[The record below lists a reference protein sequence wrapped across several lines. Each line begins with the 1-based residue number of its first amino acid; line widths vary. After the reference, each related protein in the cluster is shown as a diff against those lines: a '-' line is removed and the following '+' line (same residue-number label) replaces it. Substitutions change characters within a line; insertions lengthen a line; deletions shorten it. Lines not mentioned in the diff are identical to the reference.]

1 MCVVNS
7 LGAVLAVIANGLVIV
22 AIFKTTSIRTPSNI
36 LICCLALTDLLSG
49 LISQLAFV
57 MDKVARLKD
66 NADFFCVAAL
76 TTFVSGYILSGVSFL
91 TLTAISTERLLALK
105 LHLRYHQF
113 VTIPRV
119 LFVETIIW
127 LICGFVVLL
136 PLVGYSDVFQVVIAV
151 LGAASLVLNF
161 IMYCV
166 VFRVVK
172 KHQAKI
178 RVDIQLAG
186 HFHGRRAVDMR
197 KIKHSSWTL
206 ACVCFLYFIC
216 YVPFVAIKIAE
227 NFNGNSTAVGLTL
240 AQEMNETVILLVA
253 CVNPVVYCYRLSEI
267 RKAVSNVLKNIWCN
281 FKAEQ
286 RLHSVDNRV
295 PSVPWVQPA

>member
-119 LFVETIIW
+119 LF
-127 LICGFVVLL
+127 L
-136 PLVGYSDVFQVVIAV
+136 
-151 LGAASLVLNF
+151 
-161 IMYCV
+161 
-166 VFRVVK
+166 K
-172 KHQAKI
+172 
-178 RVDIQLAG
+178 QLYG
-186 HFHGRRAVDMR
+186 
-197 KIKHSSWTL
+197 
-206 ACVCFLYFIC
+206 
-216 YVPFVAIKIAE
+216 
-227 NFNGNSTAVGLTL
+227 
-240 AQEMNETVILLVA
+240 
-253 CVNPVVYCYRLSEI
+253 
-267 RKAVSNVLKNIWCN
+267 
-281 FKAEQ
+281 
-286 RLHSVDNRV
+286 
-295 PSVPWVQPA
+295 